1 MKFRYIK
8 FPTADPKRKWIS
20 RPIIPIQ
27 IEGPRGRWEGH
38 ALIDSGADRSLF
50 SFEIGEIIG
59 LDISKGKIEYFGGI
73 GGTRILA
80 YIHKIKMHIL
90 GLSGSIE
97 IEAGFTES
105 PGVSAI
111 LGQEGFFDAYRIKFE
126 RDRGIIEITPV

>member
-50 SFEIGEIIG
+50 SFE
-59 LDISKGKIEYFGGI
+59 
-73 GGTRILA
+73 
-80 YIHKIKMHIL
+80 
-90 GLSGSIE
+90 
-97 IEAGFTES
+97 
-105 PGVSAI
+105 
-111 LGQEGFFDAYRIKFE
+111 EGFFDAYRIKFE

>member
-1 MKFRYIK
+1 MNILVGL
-8 FPTADPKRKWIS
+8 A
-20 RPIIPIQ
+20 
-27 IEGPRGRWEGH
+27 GP
-38 ALIDSGADRSLF
+38 
-50 SFEIGEIIG
+50 
-59 LDISKGKIEYFGGI
+59 
-73 GGTRILA
+73 RILA